1 MEKLTD
7 ELTSSLI
14 DDLRLDGDLDCML
27 ADFPSREIN
36 HEFVL
41 MIDKKLVPE
50 CDTGDPNHAKKLWI
64 TCAATAAAYVYKS
77 VGESVSKPLRV
88 WLSNAASAVIL
99 HGLLGELP
107 TSSTRADTKK
117 NTNRENLSIPDSV
130 SDDLCD
136 GYWYYGSWT
145 AKNVASSSEM
155 RGVLK
160 AEMANACVSVM
171 IASVV
176 NYFEENRYTPSGFRK
191 DSYAWRVLGSGIM
204 EKYGLTNESD
214 KTKAMLITGHWV
226 SKLVVFGMA
235 TKDRKIRHPIRP
247 VKRIGYKQS
256 LDQMDISKYFNGVP
270 AGFTYTRIAH
280 AIAMRMVRSVCIPYF
295 DNFSELI
302 ELRKLYRQIVD
313 DPFHYHLDGEYLT
326 GSPRT
331 TISDTGNK
339 LFGRLIS
346 YLSIFES
353 RSELLLYPQLRMN
366 GETREKHYL
375 DYSDRWEN
383 ILLVILDAISMPTEL
398 SLLDSLIK
406 RCSDSNKHRLNDDM
420 LKHCW
425 NHYDV
430 NGQTQEFIRK
440 SFSSK

>member
-7 ELTSSLI
+7 ELASSLI
-14 DDLRLDGDLDCML
+14 DDLRLDGDLNCML
-27 ADFPSREIN
+27 SDFPSRGVN
-36 HEFVL
+36 PEFVL
-41 MIDKKLVPE
+41 MIDKKLMPE
-50 CDTGDPNHAKKLWI
+50 CDTGDPNHAMKSWI
-64 TCAATAAAYVYKS
+64 RCAATAGAYVYKS
-77 VGESVSKPLRV
+77 VGESVSQPLRV

-99 HGLLGELP
+99 HGLLGEL
-107 TSSTRADTKK
+107 TVSTQEDRDGNATNENISLPDT
-117 NTNRENLSIPDSV
+117 V
-130 SDDLCD
+130 VDDRLD

-145 AKNVASSSEM
+145 VENVASSSEM

-176 NYFEENRYTPSGFRK
+176 NYFEENRYTPSGFRR
-191 DSYAWRVLGSGIM
+191 DSYACRILGSGVM
-204 EKYGLTNESD
+204 EKYGLTDESD

-226 SKLVVFGMA
+226 SKLVVFSMA
-235 TKDRKIRHPIRP
+235 TEGRELEHPIRP

-256 LDQMDISKYFNGVP
+256 LDKMDISKYFRDVP

-280 AIAMRMVRSVCIPYF
+280 AIARRMVRSVCIPYF

-302 ELRKLYRQIVD
+302 ELRQLYCKIVD

-339 LFGRLIS
+339 LFGRLIT
-346 YLSIFES
+346 YLSIFEP

-366 GETREKHYL
+366 GETREKHYF
-375 DYSDRWEN
+375 DYSRRWEDILKLIFDEIYMPSGRYLPNALKRDLN
-383 ILLVILDAISMPTEL
+383 ISDEFPPNDEELESCWSEYDVDDAI
-398 SLLDSLIK
+398 
-406 RCSDSNKHRLNDDM
+406 RQ
-420 LKHCW
+420 W
-425 NHYDV
+425 
-430 NGQTQEFIRK
+430 IR
-440 SFSSK
+440 FYFRT